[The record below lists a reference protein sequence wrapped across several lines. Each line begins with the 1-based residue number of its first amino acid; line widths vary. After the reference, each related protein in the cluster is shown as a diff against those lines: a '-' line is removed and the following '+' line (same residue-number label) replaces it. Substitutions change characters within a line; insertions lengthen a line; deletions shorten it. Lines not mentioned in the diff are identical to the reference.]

1 MEIYFNNLSQF
12 VDLLSQELWIVPL
25 KRAQLLRA
33 FVWFSE
39 DLGWFPA
46 PTWCLITTVMLVQC
60 YLTPSSGL
68 YGNCMQVGHT

>member
-46 PTWCLITTVMLVQC
+46 PTWCLITTWNSTFMASAYPLLPLKESKAHVE
-60 YLTPSSGL
+60 
-68 YGNCMQVGHT
+68 